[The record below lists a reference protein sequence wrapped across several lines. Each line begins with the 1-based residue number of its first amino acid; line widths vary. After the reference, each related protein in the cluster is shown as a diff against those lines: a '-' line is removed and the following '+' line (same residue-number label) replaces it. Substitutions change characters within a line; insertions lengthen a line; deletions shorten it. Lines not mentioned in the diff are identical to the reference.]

1 MGSHSDLTRVTRFF
15 YNHFMGAY
23 LFRRLIMTVLV
34 IVLVMTFLGA
44 LVHIIPGD
52 PVTLMLGPR
61 ATPELI
67 AQVRSQMEL
76 DKPVYAQVG
85 NFMVNAAQGD
95 LGVDFVTDT
104 SVMNLVMQALPPT
117 LALAALSLIL
127 AAVFGIP
134 LGILSATRPNSLL
147 DRVTAVFSVS
157 MITIPPYVAGLLL
170 LVIFAVRLNALPSIG
185 SGDISDPVDYF
196 LHLILPVTALAI
208 TWIGYI
214 ARLVRSSMLEVLNAD
229 YIRTARA
236 YGLSD
241 RRVAYKYALRNAIIP
256 TIAVLGVAFG
266 SLIGVAIFV
275 EVIFARAGL
284 GMLVF
289 DAIQARNYPL
299 VRGGV
304 LAIAILFVLANLV
317 ADLTYQIVDP
327 RIRARS
333 GGSR

>member
-1 MGSHSDLTRVTRFF
+1 
-15 YNHFMGAY
+15 MGAY

-44 LVHIIPGD
+44 LVHISPGD

-76 DKPVYAQVG
+76 DEPVYTQVS

-333 GGSR
+333 GGGR

>member
-1 MGSHSDLTRVTRFF
+1 
-15 YNHFMGAY
+15 MGAY

-34 IVLVMTFLGA
+34 IILVMTFLGA

-76 DKPVYAQVG
+76 DEPVYTQVT

-170 LVIFAVRLNALPSIG
+170 LVIFAVRLKALPSIG

-333 GGSR
+333 GGGR

>member
-1 MGSHSDLTRVTRFF
+1 
-15 YNHFMGAY
+15 MGAY

-44 LVHIIPGD
+44 LLHIIPGD

-76 DKPVYAQVG
+76 DEPVYTQVS

-333 GGSR
+333 GGGR

>member
-1 MGSHSDLTRVTRFF
+1 
-15 YNHFMGAY
+15 MGAY
-23 LFRRLIMTVLV
+23 LLRRLIMTVLV
-34 IVLVMTFLGA
+34 IVLVMAFLGA

-76 DKPVYAQVG
+76 DQPVYTQVG
-85 NFMVNAAQGD
+85 HFMINAAQGD

-104 SVMNLVMQALPPT
+104 SVMELVMQALPPT
-117 LALAALSLIL
+117 LTLAALSLIL

-134 LGILSATRPNSLL
+134 LGVLSATRPNSLL
-147 DRVTAVFSVS
+147 DRITGVFSVS

-170 LVIFAVRLNALPSIG
+170 LVIFAVRLKALPSIG

-289 DAIQARNYPL
+289 DAIQSRNYPL

-327 RIRARS
+327 RIRVRS
-333 GGSR
+333 GGNT

>member
-1 MGSHSDLTRVTRFF
+1 
-15 YNHFMGAY
+15 MGAY

-76 DKPVYAQVG
+76 DEPVYTQVS
-85 NFMVNAAQGD
+85 NFMVNAAQGE

-333 GGSR
+333 GGGR

>member
-1 MGSHSDLTRVTRFF
+1 
-15 YNHFMGAY
+15 
-23 LFRRLIMTVLV
+23 MTVLV
-34 IVLVMTFLGA
+34 IVLVMAFLGA
-44 LVHIIPGD
+44 LVHVIPGD
-52 PVTLMLGPR
+52 PVTLILGPR

-76 DKPVYAQVG
+76 DQPVHIQVG
-85 NFMVNAAQGD
+85 HFMVNAIQGD

-104 SVMNLVMQALPPT
+104 SVMKLVMQAMPPT
-117 LALAALSLIL
+117 LTLAALSLIL

-170 LVIFAVRLNALPSIG
+170 LVIFAVRLKALPSIG

-236 YGLSD
+236 YGLTD

-289 DAIQARNYPL
+289 DAIQARNYPV

-327 RIRARS
+327 RIRVRS
-333 GGSR
+333 GDGR

>member
-1 MGSHSDLTRVTRFF
+1 
-15 YNHFMGAY
+15 MGAY
-23 LFRRLIMTVLV
+23 LLRRLIMTVLV
-34 IVLVMTFLGA
+34 IVLVMAFLGA

-61 ATPELI
+61 ATPDLI

-76 DKPVYAQVG
+76 DQPVYTQVG
-85 NFMVNAAQGD
+85 HFMIHAAQGD

-104 SVMNLVMQALPPT
+104 SVTDLVIQALPPT
-117 LALAALSLIL
+117 LTMAALSLIL
-127 AAVFGIP
+127 AAIFGIP

-170 LVIFAVRLNALPSIG
+170 LVIFAVRLKALPSIG

-289 DAIQARNYPL
+289 DAIQSRNYPL

-327 RIRARS
+327 RIRVRS
-333 GGSR
+333 GGNS

>member
-1 MGSHSDLTRVTRFF
+1 
-15 YNHFMGAY
+15 MGAY

-67 AQVRSQMEL
+67 AQVRTQMEL
-76 DKPVYAQVG
+76 DQPVYTQVG
-85 NFMVNAAQGD
+85 HFIVNAAQGD

-117 LALAALSLIL
+117 LTLAALSLIL

-134 LGILSATRPNSLL
+134 LGVLSATRPNSLL
-147 DRVTAVFSVS
+147 DRVTGVFSVS

-170 LVIFAVRLNALPSIG
+170 LVIFAVRLKALPSIG

-196 LHLILPVTALAI
+196 LHLILPVAALAI

-236 YGLSD
+236 YGVSD

-289 DAIQARNYPL
+289 DAIQSRNYPL

-327 RIRARS
+327 RIRVRS
-333 GGSR
+333 GGNT

>member
-1 MGSHSDLTRVTRFF
+1 
-15 YNHFMGAY
+15 MGAY
-23 LFRRLIMTVLV
+23 LLRRLIMTVLV
-34 IVLVMTFLGA
+34 IVLVMAFLGA

-61 ATPELI
+61 ATPDLI

-76 DKPVYAQVG
+76 DQPVYTQVG
-85 NFMVNAAQGD
+85 HFMIHAAQGD

-104 SVMNLVMQALPPT
+104 SVTDLVIQALPPT
-117 LALAALSLIL
+117 LTLAALSLIL
-127 AAVFGIP
+127 AAIFGIP

-147 DRVTAVFSVS
+147 DRITAVFSVS

-170 LVIFAVRLNALPSIG
+170 LVIFAVRLKALPSIG

-289 DAIQARNYPL
+289 DAIQSRNYPL

-327 RIRARS
+327 RIRVRS
-333 GGSR
+333 GGNG

>member
-1 MGSHSDLTRVTRFF
+1 
-15 YNHFMGAY
+15 
-23 LFRRLIMTVLV
+23 MTVLV
-34 IVLVMTFLGA
+34 IVLVMAFLGA

-61 ATPELI
+61 ATPDLI

-76 DKPVYAQVG
+76 DQPVYTQVG
-85 NFMVNAAQGD
+85 HFMIRAAQGD

-104 SVMNLVMQALPPT
+104 SVMDLVIQALPPT
-117 LALAALSLIL
+117 LTLAALSLIL
-127 AAVFGIP
+127 AAIFGIP

-170 LVIFAVRLNALPSIG
+170 LVIFAVRLKALPSIG

-289 DAIQARNYPL
+289 DAIQSRNYPL

-327 RIRARS
+327 RIRVRS
-333 GGSR
+333 GSSS

>member
-1 MGSHSDLTRVTRFF
+1 
-15 YNHFMGAY
+15 
-23 LFRRLIMTVLV
+23 MTVLV

-67 AQVRSQMEL
+67 AQVRTQMEL
-76 DKPVYAQVG
+76 DQPVYTQVG
-85 NFMVNAAQGD
+85 HFIVNAAQGD

-117 LALAALSLIL
+117 LTLAALSLIL

-134 LGILSATRPNSLL
+134 LGVLSATRPNSLL
-147 DRVTAVFSVS
+147 DRVTGVFSVS

-170 LVIFAVRLNALPSIG
+170 LVIFAVRLKALPSIG

-196 LHLILPVTALAI
+196 LHLILPVAALAI

-236 YGLSD
+236 YGVSD

-289 DAIQARNYPL
+289 DAIQSRNYPL

-327 RIRARS
+327 RIRVRS
-333 GGSR
+333 GGNT

>member
-1 MGSHSDLTRVTRFF
+1 
-15 YNHFMGAY
+15 MGAY

>member
-1 MGSHSDLTRVTRFF
+1 
-15 YNHFMGAY
+15 
-23 LFRRLIMTVLV
+23 
-34 IVLVMTFLGA
+34 
-44 LVHIIPGD
+44 
-52 PVTLMLGPR
+52 
-61 ATPELI
+61 
-67 AQVRSQMEL
+67 
-76 DKPVYAQVG
+76 
-85 NFMVNAAQGD
+85 MVNAAQGD

>member
-1 MGSHSDLTRVTRFF
+1 
-15 YNHFMGAY
+15 MGAY
-23 LFRRLIMTVLV
+23 LLRRLIMTVLV
-34 IVLVMTFLGA
+34 IVLVMAFLGA

-76 DKPVYAQVG
+76 DQPVYTQVG
-85 NFMVNAAQGD
+85 HFMIHAAQGD

-104 SVMNLVMQALPPT
+104 SVTDLVIQALPPT
-117 LALAALSLIL
+117 LTLAALSLIL
-127 AAVFGIP
+127 AAIFGIP

-147 DRVTAVFSVS
+147 DRITAVFSVS

-170 LVIFAVRLNALPSIG
+170 LVIFAVRLKALPSIG

-289 DAIQARNYPL
+289 DAIQSRNYPL

-327 RIRARS
+327 RIRVRS
-333 GGSR
+333 GGNG

>member
-1 MGSHSDLTRVTRFF
+1 
-15 YNHFMGAY
+15 MGAY
-23 LFRRLIMTVLV
+23 LLRRLIMTVLV

>member
-1 MGSHSDLTRVTRFF
+1 
-15 YNHFMGAY
+15 
-23 LFRRLIMTVLV
+23 
-34 IVLVMTFLGA
+34 
-44 LVHIIPGD
+44 
-52 PVTLMLGPR
+52 
-61 ATPELI
+61 
-67 AQVRSQMEL
+67 MEL
-76 DKPVYAQVG
+76 DEPVYTQVG
-85 NFMVNAAQGD
+85 HFMVSAAQGD

-104 SVMNLVMQALPPT
+104 SVMSLVMQALPPT
-117 LALAALSLIL
+117 LTLAALSLIL

-134 LGILSATRPNSLL
+134 LGVLSATRPNSLL
-147 DRVTAVFSVS
+147 DRITGVFSVS

-170 LVIFAVRLNALPSIG
+170 LVIFAVRLQALPSIG
-185 SGDISDPVDYF
+185 SGDISDPLDYF

-289 DAIQARNYPL
+289 DAIQSRNYPL

-327 RIRARS
+327 RIRVRS
-333 GGSR
+333 GGNT

>member
-1 MGSHSDLTRVTRFF
+1 
-15 YNHFMGAY
+15 
-23 LFRRLIMTVLV
+23 MTVLV
-34 IVLVMTFLGA
+34 IVLVMAFLGA
-44 LVHIIPGD
+44 LLHIIPGD

-76 DKPVYAQVG
+76 DQPVYTQVG
-85 NFMVNAAQGD
+85 HFMIHAAQGD

-104 SVMNLVMQALPPT
+104 SVTDLVIQALPPT
-117 LALAALSLIL
+117 LTLAALSLIL
-127 AAVFGIP
+127 AAIFGIP

-147 DRVTAVFSVS
+147 DRITAVFSVS

-170 LVIFAVRLNALPSIG
+170 LVIFAVRLKALPSIG

-289 DAIQARNYPL
+289 DAIQSRNYPL

-327 RIRARS
+327 RIRVRS
-333 GGSR
+333 GGNG

>member
-1 MGSHSDLTRVTRFF
+1 
-15 YNHFMGAY
+15 MGAY

-76 DKPVYAQVG
+76 DEPVYTQVS

>member
-1 MGSHSDLTRVTRFF
+1 
-15 YNHFMGAY
+15 MGAY
-23 LFRRLIMTVLV
+23 LLRRLIMTVLV
-34 IVLVMTFLGA
+34 IVLVMAFLGA

-76 DKPVYAQVG
+76 DQPVYTQVG
-85 NFMVNAAQGD
+85 HFMINAAQGD

-104 SVMNLVMQALPPT
+104 SVMELVMQALPPT
-117 LALAALSLIL
+117 LTLAALSLIL

-134 LGILSATRPNSLL
+134 LGVLSATRPNSLL
-147 DRVTAVFSVS
+147 DRITGVFSVS

-170 LVIFAVRLNALPSIG
+170 LVIFAVRLKALPSIG

-284 GMLVF
+284 GLLVF
-289 DAIQARNYPL
+289 DAIQSRNYPL

-327 RIRARS
+327 RIRVRS
-333 GGSR
+333 GGNT

>member
-1 MGSHSDLTRVTRFF
+1 
-15 YNHFMGAY
+15 MGAY

-76 DKPVYAQVG
+76 DEPVYTQVS

-214 ARLVRSSMLEVLNAD
+214 ARLGRSSMLEVLNAD

-333 GGSR
+333 GGGR

>member
-1 MGSHSDLTRVTRFF
+1 
-15 YNHFMGAY
+15 MGAY
-23 LFRRLIMTVLV
+23 LLRRLIMTVLV
-34 IVLVMTFLGA
+34 IVLVMAFLGA
-44 LVHIIPGD
+44 LVHVIPGD
-52 PVTLMLGPR
+52 PVTLILGPR

-76 DKPVYAQVG
+76 DQPVHIQVG
-85 NFMVNAAQGD
+85 HFMVNAVQGD

-104 SVMNLVMQALPPT
+104 SVMELVMQALPPT
-117 LALAALSLIL
+117 LTLAALSLIL

-170 LVIFAVRLNALPSIG
+170 LVIFAVRLKALPSIG

-236 YGLSD
+236 YGLTD

-266 SLIGVAIFV
+266 TLIGVAIFV

-289 DAIQARNYPL
+289 DAIQARNYPV

-333 GGSR
+333 GDGR

>member
-1 MGSHSDLTRVTRFF
+1 
-15 YNHFMGAY
+15 MGAY

-241 RRVAYKYALRNAIIP
+241 RRVAYTYALRNAIIP

>member
-1 MGSHSDLTRVTRFF
+1 
-15 YNHFMGAY
+15 MGAY
-23 LFRRLIMTVLV
+23 LLRRLIMTVLV
-34 IVLVMTFLGA
+34 IVLVMAFLGA

-76 DKPVYAQVG
+76 DQPVYTQVG
-85 NFMVNAAQGD
+85 HFMINAAQGD

-104 SVMNLVMQALPPT
+104 SV
-117 LALAALSLIL
+117 
-127 AAVFGIP
+127 
-134 LGILSATRPNSLL
+134 
-147 DRVTAVFSVS
+147 
-157 MITIPPYVAGLLL
+157 
-170 LVIFAVRLNALPSIG
+170 RLKALPSIG

-289 DAIQARNYPL
+289 DAIQSRNYPL

-327 RIRARS
+327 RIRVRS
-333 GGSR
+333 GGNT

>member
-1 MGSHSDLTRVTRFF
+1 
-15 YNHFMGAY
+15 MGAY

-76 DKPVYAQVG
+76 DKPVYTQVG

-333 GGSR
+333 GGGR

>member
-1 MGSHSDLTRVTRFF
+1 
-15 YNHFMGAY
+15 MGAY

-76 DKPVYAQVG
+76 DEPVYAQVS

-170 LVIFAVRLNALPSIG
+170 LVIFAVRLKALPSIG

-333 GGSR
+333 GGGR

>member
-1 MGSHSDLTRVTRFF
+1 
-15 YNHFMGAY
+15 MGAY
-23 LFRRLIMTVLV
+23 LLRRLIMTVLV
-34 IVLVMTFLGA
+34 IVLVMAFLGA

-76 DKPVYAQVG
+76 DQPVYTQVG
-85 NFMVNAAQGD
+85 HFMINAAQGD

-104 SVMNLVMQALPPT
+104 SVMELVMQALPPT
-117 LALAALSLIL
+117 LTLAALSLIL

-134 LGILSATRPNSLL
+134 LGVLSATRPNSLL
-147 DRVTAVFSVS
+147 DRITGVFSVS

-170 LVIFAVRLNALPSIG
+170 LVIFAVRLKALPSIG

-289 DAIQARNYPL
+289 DAIQSRNYPL

-327 RIRARS
+327 RIRVRS
-333 GGSR
+333 GVNT

>member
-1 MGSHSDLTRVTRFF
+1 
-15 YNHFMGAY
+15 
-23 LFRRLIMTVLV
+23 MTVLV
-34 IVLVMTFLGA
+34 IVLVMAFLGA

-76 DKPVYAQVG
+76 DQPVYTQVG
-85 NFMVNAAQGD
+85 HFMIHAAQGD

-104 SVMNLVMQALPPT
+104 SVTDLVIQALPPT
-117 LALAALSLIL
+117 LTLAALSLIL
-127 AAVFGIP
+127 AAIFGIP

-147 DRVTAVFSVS
+147 DRITAVFSVS

-170 LVIFAVRLNALPSIG
+170 LVIFAVRLKALPSIG

-289 DAIQARNYPL
+289 DAIQSRNYPL

-327 RIRARS
+327 RIRVRS
-333 GGSR
+333 GGNG

>member
-1 MGSHSDLTRVTRFF
+1 
-15 YNHFMGAY
+15 MGAY
-23 LFRRLIMTVLV
+23 LLRRLIMTVLV
-34 IVLVMTFLGA
+34 IVLVMAFLGA

-76 DKPVYAQVG
+76 DQPVYTQVG
-85 NFMVNAAQGD
+85 HFMVNAAQGD

-104 SVMNLVMQALPPT
+104 SVMELVMQALPPT
-117 LALAALSLIL
+117 LTLAALSLIL

-134 LGILSATRPNSLL
+134 LGVLSATRPNSLL
-147 DRVTAVFSVS
+147 DRITGVFSVS

-170 LVIFAVRLNALPSIG
+170 LVIFAVRLKALPSIG

-289 DAIQARNYPL
+289 DAIQSRNYPL

-327 RIRARS
+327 RIRVRS
-333 GGSR
+333 GGNT

>member
-1 MGSHSDLTRVTRFF
+1 
-15 YNHFMGAY
+15 
-23 LFRRLIMTVLV
+23 MTSPEQVVSSTITPWALV
-34 IVLVMTFLGA
+34 IVLVMAFLGA

-61 ATPELI
+61 ATPDLI

-76 DKPVYAQVG
+76 DQPVYIQVG
-85 NFMVNAAQGD
+85 HFMIHAAQGD

-104 SVMNLVMQALPPT
+104 SVTDLVIQALPPT
-117 LALAALSLIL
+117 LTLAALSLVL
-127 AAVFGIP
+127 AAIFGIP

-147 DRVTAVFSVS
+147 DRITAVFSVS

-170 LVIFAVRLNALPSIG
+170 LVIFAVRLKALPSIG

-289 DAIQARNYPL
+289 DAIQSRNYPL

-304 LAIAILFVLANLV
+304 LAIAILFVLANFV

-327 RIRARS
+327 RIRVRS
-333 GGSR
+333 GGSS